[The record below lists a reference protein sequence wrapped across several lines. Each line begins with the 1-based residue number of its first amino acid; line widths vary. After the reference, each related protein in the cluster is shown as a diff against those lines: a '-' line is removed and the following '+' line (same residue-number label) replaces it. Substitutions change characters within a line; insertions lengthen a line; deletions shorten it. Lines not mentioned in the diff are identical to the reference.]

1 MRTPF
6 RDSERT
12 AAQETGEQENLQKAT
27 LLEANEAK
35 IETEKVDIPENSE
48 VPENKAGTT
57 TDVDDNIVDDNG
69 NAVNEG
75 NSLPPNKTFVLNGIE
90 YKTDDNGKVFS
101 IDGELLP
108 NQTYYLDGH
117 EYKTDDNGKVYGID
131 GKLSPNQVYCLD
143 GCEYSTDDVGRR
155 HMHPP
160 VNVKFT
166 CRDKYDRDEYKRQ
179 VDNQEKG
186 MNKLTLYDYLK
197 NREGYKNRA
206 SYKESGRDDEV
217 GKPAQEK
224 ARQEAY
230 KDRIAENRRN
240 GMSREDAENEANQ
253 WIESQAA
260 LHDPDQ
266 IAGGD
271 AANVTGMGDKNI
283 NSSIGAQWQFKIDA
297 VDQTVQE
304 YIDANSLSENDL
316 KTIYLNVNLEVND
329 GE

>member
-1 MRTPF
+1 MRTTFTGP
-6 RDSERT
+6 ERT
-12 AAQETGEQENLQKAT
+12 AAQETSEQENLQKAT
-27 LLEANEAK
+27 LLEPNEAK
-35 IETEKVDIPENSE
+35 TETEKVEIPENSE

-57 TDVDDNIVDDNG
+57 DVDDNIVDDDG
-69 NAVNEG
+69 NDINEG
-75 NSLPPNKTFVLNGIE
+75 DSLPPNKTFVLNGIE

-101 IDGELLP
+101 IDGEPLP

-117 EYKTDDNGKVYGID
+117 EYKTDDNGKVYEID

-143 GCEYSTDDVGRR
+143 GCEFSTDDVGRR

-160 VNVKFT
+160 VNVSFS
-166 CRDKYDRDEYKRQ
+166 CRDRYDSDEYKRQ

-186 MNKLTLYDYLK
+186 MNKLTLFDYL
-197 NREGYKNRA
+197 KNRA
-206 SYKESGRDDEV
+206 SYKESGRNNEV

-283 NSSIGAQWQFKIDA
+283 NSSIGVQWQYKIDA

-316 KTIYLNVNLEVND
+316 KTTYMNVKLEVND